1 MLICIFIVIVYKRSL
16 SDKNFSPLYLSAHF
30 SSIYFEM
37 QFKNYNFRKQ
47 NLNLINL
54 LHRTKIPTKMNYQ
67 EFVFTLQDSQ
77 PANFRTVSELL
88 HAHIDFSQPPNKLEL
103 IFIEFFF
110 TLVKSKIFQ
119 KRQRRKR

>member
-1 MLICIFIVIVYKRSL
+1 MNQNIT
-16 SDKNFSPLYLSAHF
+16 
-30 SSIYFEM
+30 
-37 QFKNYNFRKQ
+37 FRKQ

-77 PANFRTVSELL
+77 PANSRNFSELL